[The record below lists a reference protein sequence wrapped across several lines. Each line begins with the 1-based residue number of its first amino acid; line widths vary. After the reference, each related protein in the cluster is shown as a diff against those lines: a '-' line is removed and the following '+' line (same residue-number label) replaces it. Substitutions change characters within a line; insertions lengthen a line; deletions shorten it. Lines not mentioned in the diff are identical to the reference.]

1 MTGSCDDCALL
12 MTWEERYDFE
22 GHGGEMMSEC
32 GLEADWGDCTIDEN
46 GEARCPE
53 CGHIM
58 EDVRDAGDS

>member
-1 MTGSCDDCALL
+1 MSSECLLL
-12 MTWEERYDFE
+12 MAEQGVCLAPRCWCP
-22 GHGGEMMSEC
+22 GC

-53 CGHIM
+53 CGYMM

>member
-1 MTGSCDDCALL
+1 MTAPHAF
-12 MTWEERYDFE
+12 MRRTWFTCLNCSRSVPRD
-22 GHGGEMMSEC
+22 G

-53 CGHIM
+53 CGYMM